1 MGVGIQ
7 GVPNTER
14 RGWMNEG
21 RKGGRTDGSVLYYLK
36 PMKASTRLPKI
47 LTNCDAA
54 IAAVVW
60 TVVNY
65 LLASIQGMETEMK
78 TQKKKTPHVYAN

>member
-1 MGVGIQ
+1 
-7 GVPNTER
+7 
-14 RGWMNEG
+14 MNEG

-54 IAAVVW
+54 IAAVV
-60 TVVNY
+60 
-65 LLASIQGMETEMK
+65 
-78 TQKKKTPHVYAN
+78 